1 MKPGFHRKLTSR
13 RLRRCL
19 ISRRSSGWA
28 GWIFAAGPGDPL
40 VVVEGG
46 AKPRKVRKKLV
57 VSTFL
62 RLATVALMLV
72 PPSGA
77 LAGEFVKSP
86 AGRPKAVVELFTSQ
100 GCGFCPPADAL
111 LADLARSDDVVAL
124 AYHVDYWDYLGWRDT
139 MASPENTARQ
149 QEYSRA
155 FGTRSVFTPQA
166 VVNGREEMNGAKRGK
181 VEAALRR
188 MADAGEG
195 GRRHGMSVDVRLS
208 YEGGTMVVETGAADR
223 PVGNAQ
229 ILVVY
234 FEPATRVKI
243 ERGKNAGRELT
254 YWNAVSGFHSAGM
267 WHGEKT
273 RIELPK
279 NEIARK
285 GAGGCAVLVQEI
297 GANNLPG
304 AILGAAILSGPEG

>member
-1 MKPGFHRKLTSR
+1 M
-13 RLRRCL
+13 
-19 ISRRSSGWA
+19 
-28 GWIFAAGPGDPL
+28 
-40 VVVEGG
+40 
-46 AKPRKVRKKLV
+46 

-62 RLATVALMLV
+62 RLATAALMLAS
-72 PPSGA
+72 PSGA
-77 LAGEFVKSP
+77 FAGEFVKSP
-86 AGRPKAVVELFTSQ
+86 AARPKAVVELFTSQ

-166 VVNGREEMNGAKRGK
+166 VVNGREQMNGAKRGK

-188 MADAGEG
+188 TADAGEG
-195 GRRHGMSVDVRLS
+195 GASRHGLRVDVSVS
-208 YEGGTMVVETGAADR
+208 YQGGTMVIETGAAER
-223 PVGNAQ
+223 PVRNAQ

-234 FEPATRVKI
+234 FEPATRVTI

-273 RIELPK
+273 RIELPR

-285 GAGGCAVLVQEI
+285 GAGGCAVLVQEMD
-297 GANNLPG
+297 GNDLPG
-304 AILGAAILSGPEG
+304 AILGAAILPGPEG

>member
-1 MKPGFHRKLTSR
+1 M
-13 RLRRCL
+13 
-19 ISRRSSGWA
+19 
-28 GWIFAAGPGDPL
+28 
-40 VVVEGG
+40 
-46 AKPRKVRKKLV
+46 

-62 RLATVALMLV
+62 RLATAMLMLAT
-72 PPSGA
+72 PSGA
-77 LAGEFVKSP
+77 FAGEFVKSP
-86 AGRPKAVVELFTSQ
+86 SGSPTGSPGGRPKAVVELFTSQ
-100 GCGFCPPADAL
+100 GCGFCPPADEL

-155 FGTRSVFTPQA
+155 FRTRSVFTPQA
-166 VVNGREEMNGAKRGK
+166 IVNGREQMNGAKRGK
-181 VEAALRR
+181 VEAAVRR
-188 MADAGEG
+188 MADGGPGGGGEG
-195 GRRHGMSVDVRLS
+195 RRLGMSVDVGVS
-208 YEGGTMVVETGAADR
+208 YEGGMMVIETGAAER
-223 PVGNAQ
+223 PVRNAQ
-229 ILVVY
+229 ILIVY

-273 RIELPK
+273 RIELPR

-285 GAGGCAVLVQEI
+285 GAGGCAVLVQEMD
-297 GANNLPG
+297 ANDLPG
-304 AILGAAILSGPEG
+304 AILGAAILPGREG

>member
-1 MKPGFHRKLTSR
+1 VSILAS
-13 RLRRCL
+13 L
-19 ISRRSSGWA
+19 
-28 GWIFAAGPGDPL
+28 
-40 VVVEGG
+40 GG
-46 AKPRKVRKKLV
+46 AAAEESVKP
-57 VSTFL
+57 
-62 RLATVALMLV
+62 
-72 PPSGA
+72 
-77 LAGEFVKSP
+77 P
-86 AGRPKAVVELFTSQ
+86 AARPKAVVELFTSQ

-111 LADLARSDDVVAL
+111 LTDLSQSDDVVAL

-139 MASPENTARQ
+139 LASPENTARQ

-155 FGTRSVFTPQA
+155 FGSRSVYTPQI
-166 VVNGREEMNGAKRGK
+166 VVNGRQEMNGAKRGK
-181 VEAALRR
+181 VEGALRR
-188 MADAGEG
+188 MTDTPEG
-195 GRRHGMSVDVRLS
+195 MIVDVSVS
-208 YEGGTMVVETGAADR
+208 YEGGSMVIETGAADR
-223 PVGNAQ
+223 PVKNAQ
-229 ILVVY
+229 LLVVY
-234 FEPATRVKI
+234 FEPATQVKI